1 MSLRRTSSDELIDNV
16 EAAVRW
22 AGMPNTRVKPLLQHL
37 CGALARRH
45 RRPARDTILIIEAS
59 TIADVHFL
67 WDSRHADYEGLLPK
81 VKASVVSGP
90 ELPDDEVKGK
100 AHSGAR
106 NDRFVYFLAGCLL
119 QGGASIPSVDGIAR
133 RRHRQASLADI
144 VIEWNQR
151 QVPIE
156 CKRPFDLSTLVSNI
170 KRAGKD
176 IRNHSREKGVVA
188 VDCSRLVRPKDSVP
202 IRFGEED
209 ALSAVERRL
218 DRLVTEH
225 ILKRPSRHMTGVLA
239 FARVPTFLFTGVSP
253 VLTLSGEP
261 HLHALSVTADSWMTR
276 KREGVENADVVDAIA
291 SALKWVEG

>member
-1 MSLRRTSSDELIDNV
+1 MALRRTSSDELITNL

-22 AGMPNTRVKPLLQHL
+22 AGMSDKRVGPLRKHL
-37 CGALARRH
+37 LAALARRH
-45 RRPARDTILIIEAS
+45 RRPARNTILVIEAS

-67 WDSRHADYEGLLPK
+67 WDSRHVDYPGLLPK
-81 VKASVVSGP
+81 IKASLASGP
-90 ELPDDEVKGK
+90 ELPDDEVKGRSR
-100 AHSGAR
+100 SGAR
-106 NDRFVYFLAGCLL
+106 NNRFVYLLAGCLL
-119 QGGASIPSVDGIAR
+119 QGGASILSIDGIGR
-133 RRHRQASLADI
+133 QRHRSASLADI

-156 CKRPFDLSTLVSNI
+156 CKRPFDLSTLVSNV

-202 IRFGEED
+202 VRFGEED
-209 ALSAVERRL
+209 ALAGVERRL

-225 ILKRPSRHMTGVLA
+225 ILKRPSRYVAAVLA
-239 FARVPTFLFTGVSP
+239 FARVPTFLLTGVSP

-261 HLHALSVTADSWMTR
+261 HLHALSVTVDSWMPR
-276 KREGVENADVVDAIA
+276 KRDGVENADVIDAIA